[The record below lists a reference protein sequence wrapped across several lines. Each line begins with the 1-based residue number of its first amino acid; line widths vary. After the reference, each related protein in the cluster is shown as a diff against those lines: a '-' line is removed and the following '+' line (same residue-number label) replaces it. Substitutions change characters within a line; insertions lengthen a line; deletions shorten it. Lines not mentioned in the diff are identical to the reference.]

1 MRLFALKR
9 WLALGLLGSAAG
21 GCTLPDG
28 ATGAGVCGP
37 TRPAPDIGPWD
48 SDAAAFEQRV
58 IALTNERRASG
69 GCCGAKGCFG
79 PSVALKLNDNLR
91 VAARRHAADMAA
103 RSYFS
108 HESPEGGTLGDRLAR
123 AGFGGCS
130 AGENIAQGQR
140 DPEAVVEAW
149 MGSEGHCANILAPR
163 YRAMGVGYV
172 DDPAVELRRVWV
184 QNFGG

>member
-1 MRLFALKR
+1 MRLSALKR

-28 ATGAGVCGP
+28 APGGGACGA
-37 TRPAPDIGPWD
+37 TSPAPDLGTWEAE
-48 SDAAAFEQRV
+48 AAAFEQRV
-58 IALTNERRASG
+58 IELTNARRASG
-69 GCCGAKGCFG
+69 GCCGAKGCSG
-79 PSVALKLNDNLR
+79 PSDSLKLSDNLR

-108 HESPEGGTLGDRLAR
+108 HQSPDGETLADRIQR
-123 AGFGGCS
+123 AGYGGCA

-149 MGSEGHCANILAPR
+149 MASEGHCVNMLAPG
-163 YRAMGVGYV
+163 YGAIGVGYV
-172 DDPAVELRRVWV
+172 DDPAAELRRVWV

>member
-1 MRLFALKR
+1 MRLSARKR
-9 WLALGLLGSAAG
+9 WLALGLLGSLAG

-28 ATGAGVCGP
+28 ATGGGVCGP
-37 TRPAPDIGPWD
+37 TSPAPDSGTWD
-48 SDAAAFEQRV
+48 AEAAAFEQRV
-58 IALTNERRASG
+58 IELTNALRASG
-69 GCCGAKGCFG
+69 GCCGAKGCFR
-79 PSVALKLNDNLR
+79 PSAALKLNDNLR

-108 HESPEGGTLGDRLAR
+108 HQSPEGGTLADRIQR
-123 AGFGGCS
+123 VGYGGCA

-149 MGSEGHCANILAPR
+149 AESEGHCVNIHAPG
-163 YRAMGVGYV
+163 YDAIGVGYV
-172 DDPAVELRRVWV
+172 DDPAAELRRVWV